1 MKKIKNQTK
10 NDKNFTYVGIF
21 LYLRSMMN
29 LNLTTTINFDHIVD
43 RELRRDVIG
52 LCRKTG
58 KPVLKLST
66 KDYVDNGLQH
76 YVEEYGSAGLVNIAV
91 FNILQHTITGW
102 PGGKPNADDSTRP
115 ERALPYPKR
124 VIVFSPHPDDDVIS
138 MGGTIRRLMQ
148 QQHDVHIAYE
158 TSGNIA
164 VADEEVR
171 LYMHT
176 ARVCWNF

>member
-1 MKKIKNQTK
+1 
-10 NDKNFTYVGIF
+10 
-21 LYLRSMMN
+21 MMN

-115 ERALPYPKR
+115 ERAQPYPKR

-138 MGGTIRRLMQ
+138 MGGTIPS
-148 QQHDVHIAYE
+148 DA
-158 TSGNIA
+158 
-164 VADEEVR
+164 
-171 LYMHT
+171 
-176 ARVCWNF
+176 